1 MTSPIIIAR
10 TPEDILRCLEVMQEL
25 RTTLQPD
32 EFLTKV
38 QTQQREDGYELVFL
52 EAGDEVR
59 AVAGYRIANSLAW
72 GRFLYVDDLVTR
84 SSDRSHGYGS
94 ALFAWLIDRARL
106 ERCDQFHLDSG
117 VQRFDAHR
125 FYRRKGLEITSHHFA
140 LRLEAHNGSL
150 V

>member
-72 GRFLYVDDLVTR
+72 GV
-84 SSDRSHGYGS
+84 SSTSMTS
-94 ALFAWLIDRARL
+94 SLAPAIARTDM
-106 ERCDQFHLDSG
+106 EVHSSPG
-117 VQRFDAHR
+117 
-125 FYRRKGLEITSHHFA
+125 
-140 LRLEAHNGSL
+140 
-150 V
+150 